1 MSAGAALGSELAGL
15 MVQVMLPLSLL
26 VAAGGWW
33 AARMGE
39 GHDADLLRAQL
50 NRLVMYL
57 FYPAILFAVAA
68 STPISFELLTVPL
81 LVGIGTLA
89 NGALLYVLLWK
100 TRLGAGLHDTTRATL
115 MLGGMFGN
123 TFNVG
128 APVLEFFFG
137 DGAMRYAIFNDMF
150 MTMPVVW
157 TLGVWI
163 ATRLGSHAE
172 GERPDVLRTVLMMPP
187 IWAFALGLGAQYSG
201 LAYPPLVE
209 AARFVGQAAI
219 PVIVFVL
226 GMTIPWRRLVPRT
239 EVLAAAS
246 VKLLVAPLLIWGVV
260 LLWSDAPTEA
270 QRASLVECA
279 TPTFMTSLLLA
290 ERFKLDAPMSAL
302 LIGWSTLL
310 FWLTLPLLMALGL
323 FG

>member
-1 MSAGAALGSELAGL
+1 MSTAGTLAGL

-33 AARMGE
+33 AARLGDGGE
-39 GHDADLLRAQL
+39 ADMLRAQL
-50 NRLVMYL
+50 NRLVLNL

-68 STPISFELLTVPL
+68 STPVSTDLLTVPL
-81 LVGIGTLA
+81 LVGAGSLA
-89 NGALLYVLLWK
+89 NGALLYLLLWK
-100 TRLGAGLHDTTRATL
+100 TRLSDGLTDTTRAAL

-128 APVLEFFFG
+128 VPVLEYFFG
-137 DGAMRYAIFNDMF
+137 AGAMRYAIFNDMF

-163 ATRLGSHAE
+163 ATRLGSHAH
-172 GERPDVLRTVLMMPP
+172 GERPDLLHTVLMMPP
-187 IWAFALGLGAQYSG
+187 IWAFVLGLGLQYTG
-201 LAYPPLVE
+201 LAYPPLIQ
-209 AARFVGQAAI
+209 AARFIGQAAI
-219 PVIVFVL
+219 PVIMFAL
-226 GMTIPWRRLVPRT
+226 GLTIPWRRLVPRT
-239 EVLAAAS
+239 EVLTVAA
-246 VKLLVAPLLIWGVV
+246 VKLLVAPLLVWAVV
-260 LLWSDAPTEA
+260 LAASGTPSEA

-279 TPTFMTSLLLA
+279 TPTFMTSLMLA
-290 ERFKLDAPMSAL
+290 ERFRLDASISAL

-310 FWLTLPLLMALGL
+310 FWLSLPLLMSFGL

>member
-1 MSAGAALGSELAGL
+1 VTLGSNLLGL

-39 GHDADLLRAQL
+39 GRDAESLRVQL
-50 NRLVMYL
+50 NRLVLNL
-57 FYPAILFAVAA
+57 FYPSILFAVAA
-68 STPISFELLTVPL
+68 STPISTELLTVPL
-81 LVGIGTLA
+81 LVGIGSLA
-89 NGALLYVLLWK
+89 SGALLYVLLWK
-100 TRLGAGLHDTTRATL
+100 TRLGTGLPDTTRAAL

-128 APVLEFFFG
+128 TPVLEFFFG
-137 DGAMRYAIFNDMF
+137 NGAMRYAIFNDMF

-163 ATRLGSHAE
+163 ATRLGSHAH
-172 GERPDVLRTVLMMPP
+172 GERPDLLRTVLMMPP
-187 IWAFALGLGAQYSG
+187 IWAFVLGIGVQYAG

-209 AARFVGQAAI
+209 AARFIGQAAI
-219 PVIVFVL
+219 PVIMFAL

-239 EVLAAAS
+239 EVLVAAS
-246 VKLLVAPLLIWGVV
+246 VKLLVAPLLVWAIV
-260 LLWSDAPTEA
+260 LIVSDAPSEA
-270 QRASLVECA
+270 QRASLIECA
-279 TPTFMTSLLLA
+279 TPTFMTSLILA
-290 ERFKLDAPMSAL
+290 ERFKLDAAASAL

-310 FWLTLPLLMALGL
+310 FWLSLPLLMALGL

>member
-1 MSAGAALGSELAGL
+1 MSMGSHLVGL

-39 GHDADLLRAQL
+39 GAATDSLRVQL
-50 NRLVMYL
+50 NRLVL
-57 FYPAILFAVAA
+57 NVFYPSILFAVAA
-68 STPISFELLTVPL
+68 STPISTELLTVPL
-81 LVGIGTLA
+81 LVGIGSLV

-100 TRLGAGLHDTTRATL
+100 TRLGAGLHDTTRAAL

-137 DGAMRYAIFNDMF
+137 NGAMRYAIFNDMF

-172 GERPDVLRTVLMMPP
+172 GERPDLLHTVLMMPP
-187 IWAFALGLGAQYSG
+187 IWAFVLGIGVQYAG
-201 LAYPPLVE
+201 LAYPPLVQ
-209 AARFVGQAAI
+209 AARFIGQAAI
-219 PVIVFVL
+219 PVIMFTL
-226 GMTIPWRRLVPRT
+226 GMTIPWSRLVPRT
-239 EVLAAAS
+239 EVLTVAA
-246 VKLLVAPLLIWGVV
+246 VKLLIAPLLVWGLV
-260 LLWSDAPTEA
+260 LMVSGVPSEA
-270 QRASLVECA
+270 QRAALVECA
-279 TPTFMTSLLLA
+279 TPTFMTSLILA
-290 ERFKLDAPMSAL
+290 ERFKLDAAVSAL
-302 LIGWSTLL
+302 LIGWSTLM
-310 FWLTLPLLMALGL
+310 FWLSLPLLMALGV